1 MNRRELLAALAA
13 STSGVAGCNVR
24 EVGGSEDATSA
35 SPEARPTTVTA
46 ESTDTTPG
54 SSPTVVETP
63 SIASLGFPETICSAE
78 VLSEFHIRAIVDPA
92 FGPDWDGVE
101 VADRYSLGF
110 EGPGL
115 ADDAPVVGVVRDGRS
130 RAYPVSV
137 VWWHE
142 VVNDRLGGP
151 LLVTYCP
158 ICSSGMVAERLVA
171 GDETVFG
178 VSGQLWQPPGEYAAA
193 SIDDGTVFGAS
204 ASDVDAEA
212 RNSGNLVLYDEATR
226 SFWSQLLARAICG
239 PQAGEELT
247 LVPATVTS
255 WGAWR
260 AERPETDVLLP
271 PPASTLM

>member
-1 MNRRELLAALAA
+1 MNRRAILAALAA
-13 STSGVAGCNVR
+13 SAGALAGCN
-24 EVGGSEDATSA
+24 ATSGD
-35 SPEARPTTVTA
+35 SGESLSTEAPAQSPTT
-46 ESTDTTPG
+46 TDSSG
-54 SSPTVVETP
+54 SPTTAGTLGLAE
-63 SIASLGFPETICSAE
+63 LGFPDTICSAE
-78 VLSEFHIRAIVDPA
+78 VLPEFHIRAIVDPA
-92 FGPDWDGVE
+92 FGPDWDDVD
-101 VADRYSLGF
+101 VADQYFVGF

-115 ADDAPVVGVVRDGRS
+115 SDDAPVVGVTRGGRA
-130 RAYPVSV
+130 RAYPVAV

-158 ICSSGMVAERLVA
+158 ICASGLVAARLV
-171 GDETVFG
+171 GGEETVFG

-193 SIDDGTVFGAS
+193 SIDRGTVFGAS
-204 ASDVDAEA
+204 ASGVDAEA

-239 PQAGEELT
+239 PQRGEELA

-255 WGAWR
+255 WGEWR
-260 AERPETDVLLP
+260 AEHPETDVLLP